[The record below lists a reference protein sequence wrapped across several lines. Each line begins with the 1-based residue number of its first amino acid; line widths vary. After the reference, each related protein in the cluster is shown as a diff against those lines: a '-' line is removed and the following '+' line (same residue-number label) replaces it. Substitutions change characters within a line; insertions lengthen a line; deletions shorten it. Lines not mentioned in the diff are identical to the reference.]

1 MGIWKTKQP
10 GECFRFGEKK
20 NWTSCF
26 SPISFSYCNPPT
38 FPPLLIKNII
48 PAYAYG
54 THPGHPRPLKCWH
67 WTPAPGAPGLSGTK
81 QQTGFRKTSHVY
93 LYLICLSISDIR
105 VILGSFQ
112 NEDMK
117 KKNALSGRTITPP
130 PMIRDMFPKDF
141 DVLPKG

>member
-1 MGIWKTKQP
+1 M
-10 GECFRFGEKK
+10 
-20 NWTSCF
+20 
-26 SPISFSYCNPPT
+26 
-38 FPPLLIKNII
+38 
-48 PAYAYG
+48 
-54 THPGHPRPLKCWH
+54 
-67 WTPAPGAPGLSGTK
+67 
-81 QQTGFRKTSHVY
+81 
-93 LYLICLSISDIR
+93 SDIR